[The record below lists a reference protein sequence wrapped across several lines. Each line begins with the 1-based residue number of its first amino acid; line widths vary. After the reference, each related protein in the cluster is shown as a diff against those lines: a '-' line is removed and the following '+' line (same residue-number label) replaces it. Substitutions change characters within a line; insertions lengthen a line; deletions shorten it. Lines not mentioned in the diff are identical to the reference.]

1 MAKQPS
7 KRKPSASK
15 KGGMPAVNTK
25 GQPPWKSV
33 SMYNGPSPS
42 SRIFNYSKGDST
54 MTIQT
59 KDGKII
65 SKTKGK
71 KK

>member
-1 MAKQPS
+1 MAKQPP
-7 KRKPSASK
+7 KKKKPTKA
-15 KGGMPAVNTK
+15 GMPVVNTK
-25 GQPPWKSV
+25 GQPPWKST
-33 SMYNGPSPS
+33 SMYNGPTPS

-54 MTIQT
+54 MTIRT
-59 KDGKII
+59 DNGKVV